1 MDSFLTTNMYNTDSN
16 IQKLLDNK
24 RFYPDENATDKFSVT
39 ELMTLIDSIKEDLQ
53 DEKKLKQQVK
63 LTKENVDMI
72 SKTVDDLLKQL
83 KDCNAKVKSCPKY
96 AEIARKGI
104 NQPKSKTKINPE
116 PKIKPRENKASKIRK
131 GKFVN
136 PKPWKY

>member
-1 MDSFLTTNMYNTDSN
+1 MDSFLTTNMYNQESN
-16 IQKLLDNK
+16 IQKLLDNEEY
-24 RFYPDENATDKFSVT
+24 YPDENATDKFSVT

-83 KDCNAKVKSCPKY
+83 KDCNEKVKSCPKY
-96 AEIARKGI
+96 ADIARKGI
-104 NQPKSKTKINPE
+104 KTYQIPHL
-116 PKIKPRENKASKIRK
+116 
-131 GKFVN
+131 F
-136 PKPWKY
+136 